1 MLKAVLFDF
10 NGVIIND
17 EAIHEKII
25 DRLMLD
31 ENLQLKRGEFREIC
45 LGRSDR
51 TYIIELLK
59 RRGRYLTE
67 TYLDRLL
74 LGKAS
79 AYKAQIDTL
88 QKLPIYS
95 GLAEFIAK
103 IRVAG
108 LKMAV
113 VSGAMRSDIELVLER
128 AGLATYFELIVAGD
142 DLTASKPEPDGY
154 LLAVARLNEKYP
166 EFDLQPI
173 ECLAV
178 EDTFAGIEA
187 AKKAGIQ
194 VAGVTHTYPFHM
206 IQRQANW
213 TVDYFADLELDRVG
227 ELCSIAPKS
236 AAAEN
241 TWRF

>member
-1 MLKAVLFDF
+1 MTLKAVLFDF
-10 NGVIIND
+10 NGVIVND

-25 DRLMLD
+25 DQLMLD

-51 TYIIELLK
+51 ACITELLQ
-59 RRGRYLTE
+59 RRGRYLPE

-74 LGKAS
+74 LGKAK
-79 AYKAQIDTL
+79 AYQEKINSLET
-88 QKLPIYS
+88 LPIYA
-95 GLAEFIAK
+95 GLAEFIDK
-103 IRVAG
+103 IRVSG

-128 AGLATYFELIVAGD
+128 AGLAANFELIVAGD
-142 DLTASKPEPDGY
+142 DLRASKPEPDGY
-154 LLAVARLNEKYP
+154 LLAVELLNQKYP
-166 EFDLQPI
+166 GLNLQPI
-173 ECLAV
+173 ECLAL

-213 TVDYFADLELDRVG
+213 TVDYFADVELDRVAA
-227 ELCSIAPKS
+227 LCSIAPTPP
-236 AAAEN
+236 AA
-241 TWRF
+241 

>member
-1 MLKAVLFDF
+1 MTLKAVLFDF

-17 EAIHEKII
+17 EPIHEKII

-51 TYIIELLK
+51 ACITELLD
-59 RRGRYLTE
+59 RRGRFVTE

-74 LGKAS
+74 QRKAE
-79 AYKAQIDTL
+79 AYKTQIDTL
-88 QKLPIYS
+88 EKLPIYP

-103 IRVAG
+103 IRAAG

-113 VSGAMRSDIELVLER
+113 VSGAMRSDIELVLDR
-128 AGLATYFELIVAGD
+128 AGLAANFELIVAGD
-142 DLTASKPEPDGY
+142 DLTASKPAPDGY
-154 LLAVARLNEKYP
+154 LLAVELLNQKYP
-166 EFDLQPI
+166 DFNLQPI

-213 TVDYFADLELDRVG
+213 TVDYFADLELDRVAQ
-227 ELCSIAPKS
+227 LCSIAPTEP
-236 AAAEN
+236 AAEK
-241 TWRF
+241 T

>member
-1 MLKAVLFDF
+1 MTLKAVLFDF

-17 EAIHEKII
+17 ESIHENLI

-45 LGRSDR
+45 LGKSDR
-51 TYIIELLK
+51 ACITELLQ

-74 LGKAS
+74 LGKAK
-79 AYKAQIDTL
+79 AYQEKINSLET
-88 QKLPIYS
+88 LPIYT
-95 GLAEFIAK
+95 GLAEFIDK
-103 IRVAG
+103 IRVSG

-128 AGLATYFELIVAGD
+128 AGLAANFELIVAGD
-142 DLTASKPEPDGY
+142 DLTASKPEPDCY
-154 LLAVARLNEKYP
+154 LLAVELLNQKYP
-166 EFDLQPI
+166 GLNLQPI
-173 ECLAV
+173 ECLAL
-178 EDTFAGIEA
+178 EDTFAGIES
-187 AKKAGIQ
+187 AKKAGMQ

-213 TVDYFADLELDRVG
+213 TVDYFADLELDRVAQ
-227 ELCSIAPKS
+227 LCSIAPTEP
-236 AAAEN
+236 AAEN
-241 TWRF
+241 S

>member
-1 MLKAVLFDF
+1 MTLKAVFFNF

-51 TYIIELLK
+51 TYITDLLK
-59 RRGRYLTE
+59 RRGRYLAE

-74 LGKAS
+74 AGKSS

-88 QKLPIYS
+88 QKLPIYTD
-95 GLAEFIAK
+95 LAEFVAK

-128 AGLATYFELIVAGD
+128 AGLAAYFELIVAGD

-154 LLAVARLNEKYP
+154 LLAVELLNKKYP
-166 EFDLQPI
+166 DFDLQPI

-227 ELCSIAPKS
+227 ELCSIAPQS
-236 AAAEN
+236 ATAQN
-241 TWRF
+241 T

>member
-1 MLKAVLFDF
+1 MTLKAVLFDF

-17 EAIHEKII
+17 EAIHENII
-25 DRLMLD
+25 DKLMLD

-51 TYIIELLK
+51 TYITELLK

-74 LGKAS
+74 LGKTQ
-79 AYKAQIDTL
+79 AYQEKIDSLETL
-88 QKLPIYS
+88 PVYD
-95 GLAEFIAK
+95 GLAEFIDK
-103 IRVAG
+103 IRVSG

-128 AGLATYFELIVAGD
+128 SGLAANFELIVAGD
-142 DLTASKPEPDGY
+142 DFMASKPEPDCY

-166 EFDLQPI
+166 DFHLQPI
-173 ECLAV
+173 ECLAL
-178 EDTFAGIEA
+178 EDTFSGIEA

-213 TVDYFADLELDRVG
+213 TVDYFADLELDRVS

-236 AAAEN
+236 TAPN
-241 TWRF
+241 T

>member
-10 NGVIIND
+10 NGVIIKD

-31 ENLQLKRGEFREIC
+31 ENLQLKRGEFREVC

-51 TYIIELLK
+51 TYITELLK

-79 AYKAQIDTL
+79 AYKAEIDSL

-128 AGLATYFELIVAGD
+128 AGLAADFELIVAGD

-227 ELCSIAPKS
+227 ELCSIVLKS

-241 TWRF
+241 T

>member
-1 MLKAVLFDF
+1 MLKAVFFNF

-31 ENLQLKRGEFREIC
+31 ENLQLKRGEFREVC

-51 TYIIELLK
+51 TYITDLLK
-59 RRGRYLTE
+59 RRGRYLAE

-74 LGKAS
+74 LGKAN
-79 AYKAQIDTL
+79 AYKAQINTL
-88 QKLPIYS
+88 PKLPIYS

-113 VSGAMRSDIELVLER
+113 VSGAMRSDIELVLDR
-128 AGLATYFELIVAGD
+128 AGLAADFELIVAGD
-142 DLTASKPEPDGY
+142 DKTASKPEPDSY
-154 LLAVARLNEKYP
+154 LLAVARFNQKYP
-166 EFDLQPI
+166 GLNLQPI

-236 AAAEN
+236 QSAKN
-241 TWRF
+241 T